1 MKKIKN
7 CGDLS
12 DKSMT
17 SLYELYKLLKKY
29 KTSNEFNEQFEIRIK
44 DLIKNYAAEQNYV
57 CFLFY
62 KQGFKKG
69 YENCEKLKQE
79 S

>member
-1 MKKIKN
+1 MKKTKN
-7 CGDLS
+7 CGELS

-62 KQGFKKG
+62 KQGFIKG
-69 YENCEKLKQE
+69 YENHEKQK
-79 S
+79 